1 MNSQSQDR
9 LKIIFL
15 HRAIDPYTSERIKY
29 FIEKDQIVYSII
41 FDLGEN
47 VILQN
52 NNYNI
57 IKLRRTILD
66 KIPLAKRFIHYF
78 EIKKILKQIE
88 PDVIHVVN
96 ALNLF
101 YLNYKLDFIKVI
113 ENQGSDV
120 IYSPEKF
127 KILIPFYRYMY
138 KKVDGVVQDSK
149 IAQEYGI
156 KYGAPK
162 DNYRNKIIEIGIDFK
177 IFNKDVPRGTIRKT
191 FNLGSRPIIFYS
203 RGVVDPIYNI
213 DMVIK
218 SILNVRKNFPECIL
232 ILTARK
238 EQLNLELLNF
248 IEYNSLEKNILFV
261 GYQDRIKVLKY
272 FYRDADVNISVPSS
286 DSSPFS
292 VYESMACLTPNVVT
306 DLPWLYTN
314 FIPGKHLMVCSVEN
328 EESLA
333 NNINKILNCQ
343 HNLDLLSAYNIVYEK
358 INLRKEN
365 EKLEMFYRSALKN
378 KINTAEK

>member
-1 MNSQSQDR
+1 MNQNK
-9 LKIIFL
+9 LKIVFL

-29 FIEKDQIVYSII
+29 FIEKNQIVYSII

-47 VILQN
+47 VALQN

-57 IKLRRTILD
+57 IKLRRTVLD
-66 KIPLAKRFIHYF
+66 KIPLAKRFTHYF
-78 EIKKILKQIE
+78 EIKKVLKHIN
-88 PDVIHVVN
+88 PDVLHVVN
-96 ALNLF
+96 ALNLI
-101 YLNYKLDFIKVI
+101 YLRYSANYLKVI

-120 IYSPEKF
+120 IFSPEKF

-149 IAQEYGI
+149 VAQEYGI

-162 DNYRNKIIEIGIDFK
+162 DNFRNKIIEIGIDFS
-177 IFNKDVPRGTIRKT
+177 IFNKDVPKGIIRKKY
-191 FNLGSRPIIFYS
+191 NLGGRQIIFHS

-213 DMVIK
+213 DIVIK
-218 SILNVRKNFPECIL
+218 SIITVRKNFPECIF

-238 EQLNLELLNF
+238 EQLKPELQNF
-248 IEYNSLEKNILFV
+248 IQNNSLEKNILFA
-261 GYQDRIKVLKY
+261 GYQDRIKDLKY

-314 FIPGKHLMVCSVEN
+314 FIPEKHLMVCTVRSEV
-328 EESLA
+328 SLA
-333 NNINKILNCQ
+333 DSINKILNCR

-358 INLRKEN
+358 INLQKEN
-365 EKLEMFYRSALKN
+365 EKLEMFYRSMLKD

>member
-1 MNSQSQDR
+1 MNQDR
-9 LKIIFL
+9 LKIVFL

-29 FIEKDQIVYSII
+29 FIEKNQIVYSII

-52 NNYNI
+52 NNYNV
-57 IKLRRTILD
+57 IKLRRTVLD
-66 KIPLAKRFIHYF
+66 KIPLVKRFLHYF
-78 EIKKILKQIE
+78 EIKKILKQIK

-101 YLNYKLDFIKVI
+101 YLSYRFDFLKVV

-120 IYSPEKF
+120 IYTPKKY
-127 KILIPFYRYMY
+127 KILIPFYKYMY
-138 KKVDGVVQDSK
+138 SKVDAVVQDSK

-162 DNYRNKIIEIGIDFK
+162 ENNRNKVIEIGIDFNT
-177 IFNKDVPRGTIRKT
+177 FNNDVSKGIIRKKL
-191 FNLGSRPIIFYS
+191 NLGERQVIFHSRS
-203 RGVVDPIYNI
+203 VVDPVYNVDI
-213 DMVIK
+213 VIK

-232 ILTARK
+232 ILTAWK
-238 EQLNLELLNF
+238 EQLNSHLQDF
-248 IEYNSLEKNILFV
+248 IHKNSLENNIYFA
-261 GYQDRIKVLKY
+261 GYQDRINDLKY
-272 FYRDADVNISVPSS
+272 FYRDANVNISVPSS

-306 DLPWLYTN
+306 DLPWLYSN
-314 FIPGKHLMVCSVEN
+314 FIPGKHLLVCSLRN

-333 NNINKILNCQ
+333 ENIEKVLSCR
-343 HNLDLLSAYNIVYEK
+343 HELDLISAYNIVYER
-358 INLRKEN
+358 INLTKEN
-365 EKLEMFYRSALKN
+365 EKLEMLYKENLKRIRGFN
-378 KINTAEK
+378 GNM